1 MDGQTDQPHNACIES
16 IKTRK
21 EFDKV
26 MKLQAQG
33 WIRKRRSILRRLK
46 EKTFQTKGG
55 LVSDI
60 HNNELYLIILHPC

>member
-1 MDGQTDQPHNACIES
+1 
-16 IKTRK
+16 
-21 EFDKV
+21 

-33 WIRKRRSILRRLK
+33 WIRKRRSILRWLK

-60 HNNELYLIILHPC
+60 HNNELYLITIGVTLTPSSPSYVSSQSAVYS